1 MRQLSLILRRVRSFR
16 RFVLRFLDYY
26 RDPMFLPRS
35 RGRAVLDVFPALWYA
50 VFP

>member
-1 MRQLSLILRRVRSFR
+1 MRQLSLVIRRVRSFR
-16 RFVLRFLDYY
+16 RCVWRFRSYY
-26 RDPMFLPRS
+26 YDPMFLPRS